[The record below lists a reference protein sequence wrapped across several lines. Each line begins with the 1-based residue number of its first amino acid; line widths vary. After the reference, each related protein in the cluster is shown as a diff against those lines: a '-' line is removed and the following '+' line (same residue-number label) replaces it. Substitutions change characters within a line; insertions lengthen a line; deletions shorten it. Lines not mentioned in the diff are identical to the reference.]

1 MKNYKNT
8 ADTISTVGSML
19 LFLFF
24 AVCMMMIIATA
35 AGSYSRINDNYTT
48 DFTASASIR
57 YLSNKI
63 KSSEKVEIAENGMI
77 LQSGGA
83 ANIIYFSEG
92 GLYEKTVAA
101 GSEYEL
107 SGGDR
112 IFELS
117 GVEIK
122 ETEDL
127 YKITVNVGDK
137 TSSAIVRKG
146 TT

>member
-19 LFLFF
+19 LFLLF

-35 AGSYSRINDNYTT
+35 AGSYSRINDNY
-48 DFTASASIR
+48 ASIR

-63 KSSEKVEIAENGMI
+63 KSAEKVELSENGMI
-77 LQSGGA
+77 LQSGST
-83 ANIIYFSEG
+83 ANIIYFSDG

-101 GSEYEL
+101 SSEYEL

-117 GVEIK
+117 GVEIQ
-122 ETEDL
+122 ETEEL
-127 YKITVNVGDK
+127 YKITVNVDEK

-146 TT
+146 TV

>member
-19 LFLFF
+19 LFLLF

-35 AGSYSRINDNYTT
+35 AGSYSRINDNYET
-48 DFTASASIR
+48 DFTVSASIR

-63 KSSEKVEIAENGMI
+63 KSAEKVELSENGMI
-77 LQSGGA
+77 LQSGST
-83 ANIIYFSEG
+83 ANIIYFSDG

-101 GSEYEL
+101 SSEYEL

-117 GVEIK
+117 GVEIQ
-122 ETEDL
+122 ETEEL
-127 YKITVNVGDK
+127 YKITVNVDEK

-146 TT
+146 TV